1 LLSCDFFKRI
11 GSLATLAMP
20 WPIGM
25 EWSGVSEVP
34 AMTLIDQTEPSMPLQ
49 ALLDRRLLDLPDHL
63 FDILP
68 VGVYVCDRAGLLVR
82 YNRAAAE
89 LWGCSPMV
97 GDPTVRYC
105 GSFRLYDLDGRHVPH
120 AKCPMA
126 DVLATG
132 EGLRDQEIVIERSDG
147 TRVVAL
153 VNIEA
158 IKADSGRVVGA
169 VNVFR
174 EKPEPRSAPLPLSG
188 GGHDPEELL
197 QALSAALY
205 TTDADGRITFYN
217 EAAAELWG
225 FRPQL
230 GTSEFCGS
238 WKLYWP
244 DGTPLP
250 HHECPMALTLKER
263 RPIRGMEAVAER
275 PDGTRVPFIPYPTP
289 LFDASGT
296 LIGGVNVLV
305 DITDRQEAEQR
316 IRESEARY
324 RDLAAIVESSDDAVL
339 SKDLNSIIKSWNR
352 GAERLFGYTADEAIG
367 KPVTILIPRDRHDEE
382 PAILA
387 RIRRGERVEHYETI
401 RQRKDGSTIDISLTI
416 SPVRDQEGTI
426 IGASKIARD
435 ITERRRAEQQQHLLV
450 REMDHRIKN
459 LFAVAGGMIAMSA
472 RSAETPQELA
482 SALRDRLMALAQAHA
497 LTLAVPSNGGRRSE
511 QSTTLRTLIETILS
525 PYDGR
530 TDAGSARVT
539 INGSDI
545 PIAGSAVTSFALLL
559 HEFATNAAKYGALS
573 NSTGHVDIACS
584 DNDGQVALTWT
595 ERGGPRIDH
604 QSDGEGFGSLL
615 AHATVKRQFAGEI
628 SRHWDPEGLKI
639 RLTFPRDHVI
649 AD

>member
-1 LLSCDFFKRI
+1 
-11 GSLATLAMP
+11 
-20 WPIGM
+20 
-25 EWSGVSEVP
+25 
-34 AMTLIDQTEPSMPLQ
+34 
-49 ALLDRRLLDLPDHL
+49 
-63 FDILP
+63 
-68 VGVYVCDRAGLLVR
+68 
-82 YNRAAAE
+82 
-89 LWGCSPMV
+89 
-97 GDPTVRYC
+97 
-105 GSFRLYDLDGRHVPH
+105 
-120 AKCPMA
+120 
-126 DVLATG
+126 
-132 EGLRDQEIVIERSDG
+132 
-147 TRVVAL
+147 
-153 VNIEA
+153 
-158 IKADSGRVVGA
+158 
-169 VNVFR
+169 
-174 EKPEPRSAPLPLSG
+174 
-188 GGHDPEELL
+188 
-197 QALSAALY
+197 
-205 TTDADGRITFYN
+205 
-217 EAAAELWG
+217 
-225 FRPQL
+225 
-230 GTSEFCGS
+230 
-238 WKLYWP
+238 
-244 DGTPLP
+244 
-250 HHECPMALTLKER
+250 
-263 RPIRGMEAVAER
+263 MEAVAER

-367 KPVTILIPRDRHDEE
+367 KPVTILIPTDRHDEE

-416 SPVRDQEGTI
+416 SPVRDQEGRI

>member
-1 LLSCDFFKRI
+1 
-11 GSLATLAMP
+11 
-20 WPIGM
+20 
-25 EWSGVSEVP
+25 
-34 AMTLIDQTEPSMPLQ
+34 MTLIDQTEPSTPLQ

-68 VGVYVCDRAGLLVR
+68 VGVYVCDGAGLLVR

-132 EGLRDQEIVIERSDG
+132 EGLRDREIVIERPDG

-174 EKPEPRSAPLPLSG
+174 EKPEPRSAPFPLNG
-188 GGHDPEELL
+188 GGRNSDELL
-197 QALSAALY
+197 QALSAPLY
-205 TTDADGRITFYN
+205 TTDAAGRITFYN
-217 EAAAELWG
+217 DAAAELWG

-244 DGTPLP
+244 DGTPVP

-296 LIGGVNVLV
+296 LIGAVNMLV
-305 DITDRQEAEQR
+305 DISDRHESEQR

-324 RDLAAIVESSDDAVL
+324 RGLAAIVESSDDAIL
-339 SKDLNSIIKSWNR
+339 SKDLNSIIKSWNQ
-352 GAERLFGYTADEAIG
+352 GAERLFGYRADEAIG
-367 KPVTILIPRDRHDEE
+367 RPVTILIPTDRQDEE

-416 SPVRDQEGTI
+416 SPVRDQEGRI

-530 TDAGSARVT
+530 TDAGKTRVT
-539 INGSDI
+539 ISGSNI

-628 SRHWDPEGLKI
+628 SRHWDPEGLTI
-639 RLTFPRDHVI
+639 RLSFPRDLVI
-649 AD
+649 AG